1 MLSSHAT
8 ERDYTRESSWTK
20 NMCGFSLSLKV
31 CMVMH
36 CIVQPAWRSCLTTM
50 CMDKDLAQ
58 YRAKQQVRTMLNVSQ
73 QVTHRDLILFSCSR
87 QARESVIGSM
97 SCFE

>member
-1 MLSSHAT
+1 MLT
-8 ERDYTRESSWTK
+8 
-20 NMCGFSLSLKV
+20 FPLSLKV

-58 YRAKQQVRTMLNVSQ
+58 YGAKQQVRTMLNVSQ
-73 QVTHRDLILFSCSR
+73 QVTHRDLILLNSIAVAINHVNLSLVLCHASSR
-87 QARESVIGSM
+87 KQ
-97 SCFE
+97 